1 MKLRNQNEDKRVLEK
16 IRASEICHA
25 FTASYRKRDG
35 GVNDSR
41 KWCGITYA
49 KRGGIVY
56 KSRDKDVYLDSD
68 HAVLLPMGSAYEYYC
83 TDDAEVVIINFL
95 PAGSFN
101 FEDFSRVKISD
112 REALYRVM
120 ERLETTFGSQDPAR
134 EVKALALFYEFI
146 SALEEEERGRLFSS
160 PLRRAIE
167 YISSSINDPML
178 SNSAVADTIG
188 ISEVYLRKIFKREL
202 HTTPAKYLRQLRIE
216 RAMSLLVSTQL
227 SILDV
232 AALCG
237 YADRYSFSHVF
248 KRECGITP
256 GEYRRVSKK
265 A

>member
-1 MKLRNQNEDKRVLEK
+1 MKLTNQNEDSRVLEK

-83 TDDAEVVIINFL
+83 TDDAEVIIINFL

-112 REALYRVM
+112 KEAFLRLL
-120 ERLETTFGSQDPAR
+120 ERLEATFGKQGPAR
-134 EVKALALFYEFI
+134 EVKALSLFYELVSFL
-146 SALEEEERGRLFSS
+146 ADEERGRLCSS
-160 PLRRAIE
+160 PLRRALE

-178 SNSAVADTIG
+178 ENPAIAEAIG
-188 ISEVYLRKIFKREL
+188 ISEVYLRKIFAKEL
-202 HTTPAKYLRQLRIE
+202 RTTPARYVRGLRIE
-216 RAMSLLVSTQL
+216 RARSLLVSTQL
-227 SILDV
+227 SIFDI

-237 YADRYSFSHVF
+237 YSDQYSFSHVF
-248 KRECGITP
+248 KRECGVSP